1 MLPASLSLVRV
12 VIPCTS
18 SYDRGAVQNQSRA
31 AMISWGKLRGALPCA
46 SSCPTLGVIPDARAG
61 IDRSEVRYS
70 GEPATMYDARGNSD
84 VPYGQA

>member
-70 GEPATMYDARGNSD
+70 GEPATMYDARGNSG